1 MRETSTIKERT
12 AKGLIWGGFSNITLQ
27 LLNLIFG
34 VWLSRL
40 LSVEDYG
47 TIGMLTIFTLVAT
60 TLQESGFTQALTNKK
75 SPSHNDFNA
84 VFWFSSLMGIC
95 LYIVLY
101 FLAPLIAAFF
111 NSPNLVLLSRY
122 LFLGFV
128 FASFGTAHNA
138 YLFSHMMVK
147 QRSIAMI
154 SGLLVSGF
162 VGVLM
167 AYNGYAYW
175 GLATQSLVYVIC
187 TNLLFAYFTK
197 WKPSFKISFSPIRGM
212 FLFSYKILITKICIH
227 LNNHLFNIFLGRFFN
242 DKEVGYFSQAN
253 KWNLMGSSIIS
264 EMIQGVAQPLFS
276 SLSNSKT
283 EQRDAFLKMVKFTS
297 FLSFPALFGLAFIA
311 PEFVE
316 VLLTEKWLNSA
327 KLLQILCIGG
337 AFYPINNLMSNLIIS
352 CGKSSIYMWNIIIQL
367 IAQVVT
373 VYLLYPLGVE
383 IMVMGFVVVQVLWM
397 GVWLCFVRREI
408 AVTIISFIV
417 STLPYALLAILSIV
431 ISWFVVQGISNL
443 YLLLII
449 KIILVSLCYFILL
462 YLGNFNILK
471 ESFKHIRKIIF
482 K

>member
-1 MRETSTIKERT
+1 MKEESTIKDKT

-47 TIGMLTIFTLVAT
+47 TIGVLTIFTLIAT
-60 TLQESGFTQALTNKK
+60 TLQEGGFTQALANKK
-75 SPSHNDFNA
+75 SPSHDDFNA

-95 LYIVLY
+95 LYIILY
-101 FLAPLIAAFF
+101 FLAPAIAAFF
-111 NSPNLVLLSRY
+111 NSPNLVSLSRY

-154 SGLLVSGF
+154 SGLLVSGV

-197 WKPSFKISFSPIRGM
+197 WRPSFKVSFSPIKGIFR
-212 FLFSYKILITKICIH
+212 FSYKILITKLCIH

-242 DKEVGYFSQAN
+242 RKDVGYFSQAN

-276 SLSNSKT
+276 SLSNNKI
-283 EQRDAFLKMVKFTS
+283 EQRIAFFKMVKFTS
-297 FLSFPALFGLAFIA
+297 FLSFPVLFGLAYIA
-311 PEFVE
+311 PEFIVI
-316 VLLTEKWLNSA
+316 LLTDKWLNSVEI
-327 KLLQILCIGG
+327 LQILCIGG
-337 AFYPINNLMSNLIIS
+337 AFYPINNLMSNMIIS
-352 CGKSSIYMWNIIIQL
+352 YGKSSVYMWNMIGLLAIQV
-367 IAQVVT
+367 IT
-373 VYLLYPLGVE
+373 VFILYPFGIEL
-383 IMVMGFVVVQVLWM
+383 MVIGFVVVQVFWM
-397 GVWLCFVRREI
+397 FIWLYFVKKEMAI
-408 AVTIISFIV
+408 TIFTFITL
-417 STLPYALLAILSIV
+417 TLPYAVLSAISIG
-431 ISWFVVQGISNL
+431 ISWLLFQNISNP
-443 YLLLII
+443 YILLIV
-449 KIILVSLCYFILL
+449 KVTSVALCYFILL